1 MLAPALSCKLSSHN
15 DQLMNKNCKLL
26 FEASFQVLKTNLN
39 DAAVLSRLDSI
50 DFCKISLRL
59 IAEVHYPTRTSDLFH
74 SLNLLAVFDLYKLK
88 LAVFMLVRAYCKNLG
103 INSLP
108 RDFFTKW

>member
-1 MLAPALSCKLSSHN
+1 VPATRLDTVKPFMLAPALSCKLSSHN

-50 DFCKISLRL
+50 DSCKIS
-59 IAEVHYPTRTSDLFH
+59 
-74 SLNLLAVFDLYKLK
+74 
-88 LAVFMLVRAYCKNLG
+88 CKT
-103 INSLP
+103 
-108 RDFFTKW
+108 DC